1 MKNTK
6 RFLSLFLALALVFTM
21 AISVSAEET
30 QDAAASN
37 PGTVTLSDIDPNTA
51 VGKAVN
57 KLVSVGII
65 NGYEDGTYRP
75 DNTITRAE
83 FAKVIA
89 VFLGLGEFASDAPS
103 GFSDVDGN
111 DHWAK
116 KYIKL
121 AVDKGI
127 VLGYEDGTFRPDNP
141 VKYSEAI
148 KMVVCALGY
157 GNVATRRTVEGAP
170 WYSGYVTLAGELKL
184 LTNTAIN
191 NYEDEASR
199 GNVAVIIYN
208 ALDVEVANTT
218 TSSTGKTS
226 TSSSGKT
233 AQETFLKSKDM
244 KGIVVSCYQTSLSK
258 VNSSNKER
266 FINVDDGEE
275 VLKYRVPDGT
285 DTYALL
291 GYEIEANVDDD
302 DSVSD
307 FKDITSIKKTK
318 NNEVKTIKPEDISSI
333 TSSSIKYWSSDSATK
348 ATTINF
354 DKSMVVIYNGRYL
367 GTMDEVSA
375 DEFDIKAGTL
385 VFVSND
391 GDSKPDVAFIN
402 NCEVFAVSSAGT
414 DSASK
419 LKKIYTLYG
428 GGDILVPDNGT
439 VIKINNKGTTVQP
452 GDSYNLAKYDVINLY
467 RSKDGEVFD
476 MTVTKNK
483 VSGTITEVASD
494 GTITIN
500 KKEYKIAYNL
510 DNYTGDDKPSFT
522 RNTSA
527 NVYTDVFGNI
537 AAAEKLSTVEGTNI
551 NIGYLIKVGKESSI
565 DAKCEASLY
574 GLAGKTGQLGY
585 QMASKVKIDG
595 TSYSDA
601 ADIMDALRNSASIIN
616 DTKLEKKDSW
626 TKNLTITDYNQLI
639 RYTLNSKGEIDTI
652 DTNLPNVNEATDDLK
667 VDLIYPNNSDA
678 RYEGDTWDG
687 RYKYVSGNVFQ
698 GEGDKNIMG
707 VNSQTKVLVIPE
719 DMSDREKY
727 RVSSYSYFSN
737 SQFYRVEGYNF
748 NATNVAAYV
757 LVYAGKDSTG
767 FTYNSDIAITKAVTQ
782 ASSSSSSELEDKLV
796 GWNLKN
802 GNDISNLRSEADILF
817 GNVTAGEI
825 MRYTLDD
832 GKVDKIE
839 MVLEKGEGGLPVL
852 FSGNKGMNALDAVD
866 SADAAKAQRT
876 VQYDADSRS
885 ATASVCKLVY
895 GTVLAKE
902 SENNTNSITLTSTVA
917 TDTCGIDDNDK
928 QLFTMDANT
937 KYFVIDFTQSKE
949 DDIASSDVQFDEIR
963 SLKDV
968 EGDVY
973 EASQVLLFYNAGKI
987 KTVVIVKA
995 NYGVG

>member
-6 RFLSLFLALALVFTM
+6 RFLSVILAIALAFTM
-21 AISVSAEET
+21 AIAVSAEEAQT
-30 QDAAASN
+30 TASTSAAI
-37 PGTVTLSDIDPNTA
+37 TLSDIDPATA

-89 VFLGLGEFASDAPS
+89 VFLGLGEFASDSPS
-103 GFSDVDGN
+103 GFQDVDGVN
-111 DHWAK
+111 HWAQ

-157 GNVATRRTVEGAP
+157 GEVATRRAVAGTP
-170 WYSGYVTLAGELKL
+170 WYSSYVTLAGELKL

-199 GNVAVIIYN
+199 GNVAIIIYN
-208 ALDVEVANTT
+208 ALDAEVANTT

-226 TSSSGKT
+226 TQGTGKT
-233 AQETFLKSKDM
+233 AQETFLKAKDM

-258 VNSSNKER
+258 ASSSNKER
-266 FINVDDGEE
+266 FINVDEGDGEIN
-275 VLKYRVPDGT
+275 KYRVPEGT

-291 GYEIEANVDDD
+291 GYEIEASVDDD
-302 DSVSD
+302 DAASD
-307 FKDITSIKKTK
+307 YKDITGLSKTK
-318 NNEVKTIKPEDISSI
+318 NNEVKTINPDDISSVDENG
-333 TSSSIKYWSSDSATK
+333 IKYWTSDSATK
-348 ATTINF
+348 ATNMSF
-354 DKSMVVIYNGRYL
+354 GKNMVIIYNGRYL
-367 GTMDEVSA
+367 GTLDEVGA
-375 DEFDIKAGTL
+375 DIFDINAGKL
-385 VFVSND
+385 VFISND
-391 GDSKPDVAFIN
+391 GDSKPEVAFVN
-402 NCEVFAVSSAGT
+402 DCEVFAVSSAGT
-414 DSASK
+414 DSATK

-428 GGDILVPDNGT
+428 GGDILVPDKGT
-439 VIKINNKGTTVQP
+439 VIKINNKGTNVNP
-452 GDSYNLAKYDVINLY
+452 GESFNVAKYDVINLY
-467 RSKDGEVFD
+467 RSMDGEVFD

-483 VSGTITEVASD
+483 VSGTISEVGSD

-500 KKEYKIAYNL
+500 KKEYKLAYNL
-510 DNYTGDDKPSFT
+510 ENYNGDDKPTFA

-527 NVYTDVFGNI
+527 NVYTDIFGQI
-537 AAAEKLSTVEGTNI
+537 AAAEKLSTVEGTNV
-551 NIGYLIKVGKESSI
+551 NVGYIIKVGKGDAI
-565 DAKCEASLY
+565 DAKCEASIY

-585 QMASKVKIDG
+585 NMASKVKIDG
-595 TSYSDA
+595 TSYSSNDEIIEA
-601 ADIMDALRNSASIIN
+601 LQTSADVANA
-616 DTKLEKKDSW
+616 TKYEKKDSI
-626 TKNLTITDYNQLI
+626 TKTLIIKDYNQLI
-639 RYTLNSKGEIDTI
+639 KYTLNSKGEIDTI
-652 DTNLPNVNEATDDLK
+652 DTVLPNVNEATDDLNLSL
-667 VDLIYPNNSDA
+667 VYPNNADA
-678 RYEGDTWDG
+678 RYDGTWDG
-687 RYKYVSGNVFQ
+687 RYQYVSGNLFQ
-698 GEGDKNIMG
+698 GEGGKNVMG

-719 DMSDREKY
+719 DMGDKDKY
-727 RVSSYSYFSN
+727 RVTSYSYFSS
-737 SQFYRVEGYNF
+737 SQYYRVEGYNF

-757 LVYAGKDSTG
+757 LVYAGKDATD
-767 FTYNSDIAITKAVTQ
+767 FTYSSDIVITKSVTQ

-802 GNDISNLRSEADILF
+802 GNDVSNLRSESDVLF

-832 GKVDKIE
+832 SKVDKME
-839 MVLEKGEGGLPVL
+839 MVLEKDNNGMPVL
-852 FSGNKGMNALDAVD
+852 FSGNKKMNALDPV
-866 SADAAKAQRT
+866 ADAATAKAQRT
-876 VQYDADSRS
+876 VQYDAGTRS

-895 GTVLAKE
+895 GTVLTKE
-902 SENNTNSITLTSTVA
+902 SENNTNSITLTSTVL
-917 TDTCGIDDNDK
+917 TDECGVDDTDK
-928 QLFTMDANT
+928 QIFNMDSTT
-937 KYFVIDFTQSKE
+937 KYFVVDFTQTKE
-949 DDIASSDVQFDEIR
+949 DDIASSGVEFDEIR
-963 SLKDV
+963 SLKEVD
-968 EGDVY
+968 GDVN